1 MEKRIRGLSLAGLLW
16 RYLLAAGLLC
26 LAVCLAALFSFQFL
40 INCGFILPAS
50 AGSEAAAQG
59 AAMPPAHGGQLSRRQ
74 AAGPVPLGRI
84 LFAAG
89 RRGGAAHQHDGWHLE
104 KALNA
109 WRGGSGNW
117 GYTQYHTAVPL
128 ADGAVAYFQYD
139 YAVPYANPALRG
151 KLPDF
156 QTMFLATT
164 ALRALA
170 AWCGLRTA

>member
-59 AAMPPAHGGQLSRRQ
+59 AAM
-74 AAGPVPLGRI
+74 AAG
-84 LFAAG
+84 
-89 RRGGAAHQHDGWHLE
+89 H
-104 KALNA
+104 
-109 WRGGSGNW
+109 
-117 GYTQYHTAVPL
+117 
-128 ADGAVAYFQYD
+128 
-139 YAVPYANPALRG
+139 
-151 KLPDF
+151 
-156 QTMFLATT
+156 
-164 ALRALA
+164 